1 MLLIR
6 IIIQFFLVILWEP
19 DQVFTFIIFYTSLYN
34 LALFLF
40 FIGLTQS
47 NTVSTTTTFYLYTF
61 PNEALLKD
69 YVVVALLSM
78 AGVPPFSG
86 FFSKLAIFVLLL
98 NSSIFFL
105 FPLLFILLFT
115 GLYFYLQN
123 LRLVL
128 TISNRLLSNP
138 FYPTWLQTKFPTS
151 LFFIAQLITI
161 SLIGGFFYLEDFL
174 LYSSWILN

>member
-1 MLLIR
+1 
-6 IIIQFFLVILWEP
+6 
-19 DQVFTFIIFYTSLYN
+19 
-34 LALFLF
+34 
-40 FIGLTQS
+40 
-47 NTVSTTTTFYLYTF
+47 LYTF

-138 FYPTWLQTKFPTS
+138 FYPT
-151 LFFIAQLITI
+151 
-161 SLIGGFFYLEDFL
+161 
-174 LYSSWILN
+174 